1 MRMSKMKG
9 FAMAMILGAATL
21 LAGCGEKVEIPPG
34 HVGKIMTKDG
44 YREGL
49 IPTSKLRLDK
59 CWAYC
64 DRLVIMD
71 NTDKSYVEPMTIFI
85 PADKLNINV
94 DLRATLAVDP
104 VKAEPLFNKLPQVT
118 QGDQLSL
125 ISGETIYNTYGKQVL
140 QAELRSYL
148 TQYTISEIA
157 SNNEKINTD
166 IQVLLKKVMGA
177 KTPFKVNYA
186 GLTNIKYPQIITDAQ
201 ENSAKRREMIA
212 QEEASLSVSK
222 VSLDRQLQEAK
233 MQRAIEKEKA
243 ETEAQAQRV
252 LAEAV
257 DPRSLRIKELEIQ
270 KILAEKWD
278 GGLPQT
284 IMGGSNSGIPQMIMD
299 LRGTK

>member
-1 MRMSKMKG
+1 MK
-9 FAMAMILGAATL
+9 FINILKASALALAATL
-21 LAGCGEKVEIPPG
+21 MVGCGEKVEIPPG

-44 YREGL
+44 YRDGL

-64 DRLVIMD
+64 DRLVVMD

-85 PADKLNINV
+85 PADKLNIKV

-104 VKAEPLFNKLPQVT
+104 VKAEPLFNKLPQVP

-140 QAELRSYL
+140 QSEVRSYL
-148 TQYTISEIA
+148 TQYTIAEIA
-157 SNNEKINTD
+157 SSSEKINQD
-166 IQVLLKKVMGA
+166 IQSLLQKVMGA

-186 GLTNIKYPQIITDAQ
+186 GLTNIQYPPIITEAQ
-201 ENSAKRREMIA
+201 ENSARRRENIA
-212 QEEASLSVSK
+212 EQEAQLSVSK
-222 VSLDRQLQEAK
+222 VKLDRELQEAR

-257 DPRSLRIKELEIQ
+257 DPRSLRIKELEIE
-270 KILAEKWD
+270 KIKAEKWD
-278 GGLPQT
+278 GRQPTTLVTGDA
-284 IMGGSNSGIPQMIMD
+284 GSKLIMD
-299 LRGTK
+299 MRSK

>member
-1 MRMSKMKG
+1 MKASTG
-9 FAMAMILGAATL
+9 IKFAALALAATL
-21 LAGCGEKVEIPPG
+21 MVGCGEKVEIPPG

-49 IPTSKLRLDK
+49 LPTSKLRLDK

-94 DLRATLAVDP
+94 DLRATLSVDP
-104 VKAEPLFNKLPQVT
+104 LKADPLFNKLPQVT

-125 ISGETIYNTYGKQVL
+125 ISGETIYNTYGKQIL
-140 QAELRSYL
+140 QAEVRSYL

-157 SNNEKINTD
+157 SNNEKINGD
-166 IQVLLKKVMGA
+166 IQNLLQKVMGA

-186 GLTNIKYPQIITDAQ
+186 GLTNIKYPAIITEAQ

-222 VSLDRQLQEAK
+222 VKLDRELQEAK

-257 DPRSLRIKELEIQ
+257 DPRSLRIKELEIERI
-270 KILAEKWD
+270 KAERWNGDVPSSVTVIGD
-278 GGLPQT
+278 GSKQNLIYGLNN
-284 IMGGSNSGIPQMIMD
+284 G
-299 LRGTK
+299 K

>member
-1 MRMSKMKG
+1 MK
-9 FAMAMILGAATL
+9 FINILKASALALAATL
-21 LAGCGEKVEIPPG
+21 MVGCGEKVEIPPG

-44 YREGL
+44 YRDGL

-64 DRLVIMD
+64 DRLVVMD

-85 PADKLNINV
+85 PADKLNIKV

-104 VKAEPLFNKLPQVT
+104 VKAEPLFNKLPQVP

-140 QAELRSYL
+140 QSEVRSYL
-148 TQYTISEIA
+148 TQYTIAEIA
-157 SNNEKINTD
+157 SSSEKINQD
-166 IQVLLKKVMGA
+166 IQSLLQKVMGA

-186 GLTNIKYPQIITDAQ
+186 GLTNIQYPPIITEAQ
-201 ENSAKRREMIA
+201 ENSARRRENIA
-212 QEEASLSVSK
+212 EQEAQLSVSK
-222 VSLDRQLQEAK
+222 VKLDRELQEAR

-257 DPRSLRIKELEIQ
+257 DPRSLRIKELEIE
-270 KILAEKWD
+270 KIKAEKWD
-278 GGLPQT
+278 GRQPTTLVTGDA
-284 IMGGSNSGIPQMIMD
+284 GSKLIMD
-299 LRGTK
+299 MRPK

>member
-1 MRMSKMKG
+1 MK
-9 FAMAMILGAATL
+9 FTTLLKASALALAATL
-21 LAGCGEKVEIPPG
+21 MVGCGAKVEIPPG
-34 HVGKIMTKDG
+34 HVAKIMTKDG

-49 IPTSKLRLDK
+49 IPSSKIRLDY
-59 CWAYC
+59 CVNYC
-64 DRLVIMD
+64 DRLVVMD
-71 NTDKSYVEPMTIFI
+71 NTDKSYTEPMTIFI
-85 PADKLNINV
+85 PSDKLNVQV

-104 VKAEPLFNKLPQVT
+104 TKADPLFNRLPQVT
-118 QGDQLSL
+118 QGEQLSL

-140 QAELRSYL
+140 QSEVRSYL

-157 SNNEKINTD
+157 SNGEKINQD
-166 IQVLLKKVMGA
+166 IQNLLQKVMGA
-177 KTPFKVNYA
+177 KTPFKVTYA
-186 GLTNIKYPQIITDAQ
+186 GLTNIKYPPIITEAQ

-222 VSLDRQLQEAK
+222 VKLDRELQEAK
-233 MQRAIEKEKA
+233 MQRAIDKEKA

-284 IMGGSNSGIPQMIMD
+284 IFGGTGNNGIPQMIMD
-299 LRGTK
+299 MRK

>member
-1 MRMSKMKG
+1 MK
-9 FAMAMILGAATL
+9 FTTMLKVAALAMAATL
-21 LAGCGEKVEIPPG
+21 MVGCGEKVEIPPG

-85 PADKLNINV
+85 PADKLNISV
-94 DLRATLAVDP
+94 DLRATLSVDP
-104 VKAEPLFNKLPQVT
+104 VKADPLFNKLPQVT

-140 QAELRSYL
+140 QAEVRSYL

-157 SNNEKINTD
+157 SNNEKINSD
-166 IQVLLKKVMGA
+166 IQILLQRVMGA

-212 QEEASLSVSK
+212 QEEAQLSVSK

-257 DPRSLRIKELEIQ
+257 DPRSLRIKELEIE
-270 KILAEKWD
+270 KIKAEKWD
-278 GGLPQT
+278 GRQPTTLVTGDA
-284 IMGGSNSGIPQMIMD
+284 GAKMIMD
-299 LRGTK
+299 MRSK

>member
-1 MRMSKMKG
+1 MK
-9 FAMAMILGAATL
+9 FATGMKIAALALAATL
-21 LAGCGEKVEIPPG
+21 MVGCGAKVEVPPG

-49 IPTSKLRLDK
+49 IPTSKLRLDY
-59 CWAYC
+59 CVNYC
-64 DRLVIMD
+64 DRLVVMD

-85 PADKLNINV
+85 PADKLNVTV
-94 DLRATLAVDP
+94 DLRATLSVDP
-104 VKAEPLFNKLPQVT
+104 LKADPLFNKLPQVT

-125 ISGETIYNTYGKQVL
+125 IAGETIYNTYGKQVL
-140 QAELRSYL
+140 QAEVRSYL
-148 TQYTISEIA
+148 TQYTIAEIA
-157 SNNEKINTD
+157 SNNEKINAD
-166 IQVLLKKVMGA
+166 IQILLQKVMGA

-212 QEEASLSVSK
+212 QEEAQLSVSK

-243 ETEAQAQRV
+243 ETIAQANRV

-257 DPRSLRIKELEIQ
+257 DPRSLRIKELEIEEI
-270 KILAEKWD
+270 KARAWD
-278 GGLPQT
+278 GVQPKTVVFGT
-284 IMGGSNSGIPQMIMD
+284 GGEKLIMD
-299 LRGTK
+299 LRTK